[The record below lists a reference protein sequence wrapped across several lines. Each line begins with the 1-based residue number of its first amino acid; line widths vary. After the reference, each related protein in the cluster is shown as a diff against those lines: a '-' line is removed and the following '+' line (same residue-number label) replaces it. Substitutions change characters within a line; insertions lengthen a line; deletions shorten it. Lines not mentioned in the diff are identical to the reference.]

1 MEIGCGLE
9 DLCFHPDPR
18 VLFSP
23 IVKQKQEGGGGYK
36 DTGWLGDCPDWY
48 ITIRGS
54 LAVRQVER
62 LR

>member
-1 MEIGCGLE
+1 MRGRGSL
-9 DLCFHPDPR
+9 FSPGSK

-36 DTGWLGDCPDWY
+36 DTGWLGDWY
-48 ITIRGS
+48 IVTIRGS

>member
-1 MEIGCGLE
+1 MEIGCGVE
-9 DLCFHPDPR
+9 DLCFHPDPK

-23 IVKQKQEGGGGYK
+23 IVKQKQQGGGGYK
-36 DTGWLGDCPDWY
+36 DTGWLGDWY

>member
-1 MEIGCGLE
+1 MRVRGSLFSPG
-9 DLCFHPDPR
+9 PK

-23 IVKQKQEGGGGYK
+23 IVKQKQQGCGGYK
-36 DTGWLGDCPDWY
+36 DTGWLGDWY
-48 ITIRGS
+48 ITISRGS